1 MYFCYTERCLK
12 MVLDQSKNRLNELK
26 QLLNKYSYEYHVLD
40 KPSVDD
46 AVYDSLFSEL
56 KQIEASHP
64 DLITPDSPTQR
75 VGNALKDGFE
85 KVAHKKRMLSLNDV
99 FSAEE
104 VRSWAQKMKDSFQEV
119 DFFADIKMDGLACS
133 LIYQDGLLKTAVTR
147 GDSYVGEDVTNNVRT
162 IKNVPLKLM
171 VAEGFEN
178 FLEGE
183 TEVRGEIV
191 ILKDEFTKINQQQ
204 QKNNKPQ
211 FANPR
216 NLAAG
221 TIRQLDPKLVAKRN
235 LTFVGYD
242 ILREKPDEI
251 PTNDF
256 AYQAISALGF
266 RRNQQA
272 TKISDVENVIKFI
285 NDWGQKRHDLPFNTD
300 GLVVKVN
307 NRRDFEA
314 LGVVGKQPRA
324 AIAYKYEAEQAT
336 SRVLDIDISIGRTGA
351 ATPVAV
357 FEPVQIAGT
366 TVKHASLHNSDEIAR
381 LDVRVGDTVVI
392 FKAGDIIPQIKEV
405 ILDLRPKEAKPF
417 DYALELKQRFPELE
431 FSRDPGEAVYRLKAE
446 YKSVLLVSQIEHFAS
461 KSALDINTL
470 GEKNA
475 QILVDN
481 NLVSDIADIFLVR
494 PTDLTKID
502 RFGEVSAN
510 KLVAAIQGKKKI
522 GLEKFL
528 YGLGIRHVG
537 AQTAIDIARKFKS
550 LEKIKSAPAAE
561 LMNVDGVGEIVA
573 ISIYEWFNNAD
584 NQKLL
589 QKLSDLGV
597 ETFVEE
603 IETQLEGQSFAIT
616 GTLSSMSR
624 DQAADLIRK
633 KGGEFQSSVGKS
645 TTYLVTG
652 SGVGASKL
660 DKARK
665 NGTKIID
672 EQQFIKLMN

>member
-1 MYFCYTERCLK
+1 